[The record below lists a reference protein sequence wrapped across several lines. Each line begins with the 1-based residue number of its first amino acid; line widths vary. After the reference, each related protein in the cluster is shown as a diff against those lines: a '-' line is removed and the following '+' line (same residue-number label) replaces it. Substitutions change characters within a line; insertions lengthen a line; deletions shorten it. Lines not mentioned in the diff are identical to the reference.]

1 MELIIHALD
10 GQVSL
15 IHFRFAGNE
24 VQTFL
29 MIIVAHDFPISL
41 RDMTETLSHPHKVY
55 SDGTFPPFSEE
66 KTTKHIGSSRSYS
79 LLVATIH
86 PFTMTNKCLL
96 LLIAQWS

>member
-1 MELIIHALD
+1 MELNTHALD

-15 IHFRFAGNE
+15 NHFRFAGNE

-55 SDGTFPPFSEE
+55 SDGTFPPFP
-66 KTTKHIGSSRSYS
+66 KRRQRSTPGVRGLTAYW
-79 LLVATIH
+79 L
-86 PFTMTNKCLL
+86 PQYPLL
-96 LLIAQWS
+96 LRLINAYSYQ